1 MPIKLYINPLT
12 HPLRLPRDKKGRD
25 QKSKMVHQMRASLTC
40 FILFLLVLATSL
52 ISVQSRNT
60 LIPEDQAREPH
71 KIWQRKTR
79 MNHGS
84 HRGPKKHLVN
94 PTAEHPFQAREFPV

>member
-1 MPIKLYINPLT
+1 
-12 HPLRLPRDKKGRD
+12 
-25 QKSKMVHQMRASLTC
+25 MVQQVRASFTC
-40 FILFLLVLATSL
+40 FMLLFLLVFATSL
-52 ISVQSRNT
+52 VSVHSSNSV
-60 LIPEDQAREPH
+60 IPEDQAREPQQH
-71 KIWQRKTR
+71 SSHRKTW